1 MRYTR
6 LPREQR
12 SALTARLAA
21 MPDWLSE
28 RVRTCAPERLR
39 VRPVAADPTAALVP
53 FSLLEHV
60 WHLADL
66 ESEGFGS
73 RIQRLRAATDTR
85 PLLPD
90 FDGAAM
96 AQARNYQSLDVE
108 HGLSAFRAAR
118 TANLAVLASL
128 GAPEWAHSGTQ
139 EGIGAVTLCDLP
151 LLMAEHDAAH
161 RAELQDAD
169 PG

>member
-6 LPREQR
+6 LPLEERA
-12 SALTARLAA
+12 ALAARLAA

-28 RVRTCAPERLR
+28 RVRTCAPEQLRLR
-39 VRPVAADPTAALVP
+39 PLADPTAALVP

-66 ESEGFGS
+66 ESEGFGE
-73 RIQRLRAATDTR
+73 RIRRLRAARDGR

-90 FDGAAM
+90 FDGGAV
-96 AQARNYQSLDVE
+96 AQARNYQSLEVE
-108 HGLSAFRAAR
+108 PGLTAFRAAR
-118 TANLAVLASL
+118 SANLAMLATLS
-128 GAPEWAHSGTQ
+128 ADEWSYGGEQ
-139 EGIGAVTLCDLP
+139 QGIGAITLCDLP

-161 RAELQDAD
+161 RAELEDAG
-169 PG
+169 PA